1 MKKICA
7 MLFMLLS
14 ASASFAQ
21 HSDDAVVH
29 WKSIVGVITAQG
41 VNNPV
46 SPNISSGTFAWS
58 TRSGHARINLATGTV
73 AFNVEGLVIN
83 GTSFSG
89 TPGPVTSV
97 TGTLVCAAGTDQ
109 ESTFDTEPVA
119 LSPGGDAKFAGKLAK
134 APTGCENPLFLIR
147 IFSPA
152 GAQGAWIATGAQ
164 RSSGDD
170 E

>member
-21 HSDDAVVH
+21 HGDDAVVH

-58 TRSGHARINLATGTV
+58 TRSGHARVNLATGTV

-97 TGTLVCAAGTDQ
+97 TGTLACSAGTAQ
-109 ESTFDTEPVA
+109 ESTFDTQPVA
-119 LSPGGDAKFAGKLAK
+119 LSAEGDAKFTGKLANGPI
-134 APTGCENPLFLIR
+134 ACENPLFLIR

-152 GAQGAWIATGAQ
+152 GAQGLWIATGAQ
-164 RSSGDD
+164 RSFGDD